1 MPQPRYN
8 PTTNQFE
15 RVDANPSVQQ
25 FRGRFTA
32 AQINAGA
39 SVLAAFAGAAYRLIS
54 GKMISIGGAAA
65 GATAVVLLGTR
76 AAGAVTLMSVAVAGL
91 TQSTQVDLD
100 DAAAAALADGASYTP
115 LDANTA
121 ITIGKTG
128 ASLTGSTNVD
138 VILEYVLE

>member
-8 PTTNQFE
+8 PTTNQYE
-15 RVDANPSVQQ
+15 RVSANPAVQQ

-32 AQINAGA
+32 AQVNTGA
-39 SVLAAFAGAAYRLIS
+39 SVLAAVAGFAYRLIS
-54 GKMISIGGAAA
+54 AKLIGIGGAAA

-91 TQSTQVDLD
+91 TQSAQVDLD
-100 DAAAAALADGASYTP
+100 DTAAAALADGASYTP
-115 LDANTA
+115 LDANTP

-138 VILEYVLE
+138 VVIEYVLE